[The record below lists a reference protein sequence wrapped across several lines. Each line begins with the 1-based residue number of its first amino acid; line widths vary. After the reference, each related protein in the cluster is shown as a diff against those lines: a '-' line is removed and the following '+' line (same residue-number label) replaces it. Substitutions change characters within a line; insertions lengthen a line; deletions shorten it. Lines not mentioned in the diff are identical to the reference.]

1 MTTKFSTPA
10 WAQRA
15 LAVLGVPALATL
27 VALAIGALVIAL
39 TSAGGFD
46 TVVRAYSGLLTGAF
60 NLDRRGFSE
69 TLVAAIPYVLLGLG
83 LAVGFKSGLFNIG
96 VEGQFYMGAVAA
108 AWAGVAFSGLPALLH
123 LPLAVGAG
131 ALAGAG
137 WAAIPGYL
145 KARTGAHEVIT
156 TIMMNYI
163 AFRITEFLILGP
175 MRDPN
180 ANIQQTARIAP
191 AAELW
196 QLHTVPQRLQ
206 DPLNALGVALLA
218 GGLAWFFA
226 RLWLNRPAQTRFT
239 GQNKV
244 WAALG
249 VGVGAGAASWLALPP
264 LTQALWPFT
273 DRFDRL
279 HIGLFGAL
287 LAALFIWW
295 LMERT
300 KLGFELRTAGANPN
314 AAHYA
319 GMAMT
324 RNVVLAMAI
333 SGALAGAAGT
343 IEVLG
348 VSSCKCLPL
357 FFASGYG
364 FDSIAIA
371 LLGQNNPVG
380 IVLSALMF
388 GALRNGADLMELRS
402 GVSKNVISLVQG
414 LILLFVAAPAMV
426 RWLFRL
432 PATSGETT
440 PMTRGWGK

>member
-15 LAVLGVPALATL
+15 LNVLGVPVLATL
-27 VALAIGALVIAL
+27 VALAMGALVIAL
-39 TSAGGFD
+39 TSEGGLATAGA
-46 TVVRAYSGLLTGAF
+46 AYSGLLNGAF

-83 LAVGFKSGLFNIG
+83 LAVGFKAGLFNIG
-96 VEGQFYMGAVAA
+96 VEGQFYMGAIAA
-108 AWAGVAFSGLPALLH
+108 AWAGVAFSGLPAIIH

-131 ALAGAG
+131 ALAGAA

-163 AFRITEFLILGP
+163 AFRITEYLILGP

-180 ANIQQTARIAP
+180 ANIQQTARISTE
-191 AAELW
+191 AELW

-206 DPLNALGVALLA
+206 DPLNALGLALLL
-218 GGLAWFFA
+218 GGLTWFLA
-226 RLWLNRPAQTRFT
+226 RLWLNRSEQTRFVGAQRT
-239 GQNKV
+239 QLAVG
-244 WAALG
+244 LG
-249 VGVGAGAASWLALPP
+249 VGMGVLSGLAVPPLAL
-264 LTQALWPFT
+264 ALWPFT
-273 DRFDRL
+273 DPFDRL

-287 LAALFIWW
+287 LAALVIWW

-371 LLGQNNPVG
+371 LLGQNSPVG
-380 IVLSALMF
+380 ILLSAFMF

-432 PATSGETT
+432 RGASTETT
-440 PMTRGWGK
+440 QITRGWGK